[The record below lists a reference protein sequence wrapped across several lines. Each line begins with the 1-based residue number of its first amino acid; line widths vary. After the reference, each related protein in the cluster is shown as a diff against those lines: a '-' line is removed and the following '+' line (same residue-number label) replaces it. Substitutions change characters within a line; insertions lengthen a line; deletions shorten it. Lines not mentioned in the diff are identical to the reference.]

1 MTIKQE
7 IKWKWIKAR
16 WNVMDFLSKPMY
28 KIARFFT
35 NKDKENGRKKSS
47 FLSYYSAIIYASI
60 VEVKGKIAAES
71 TEFVKEIGA

>member
-47 FLSYYSAIIYASI
+47 FLSYYSAIIYASM

-71 TEFVKEIGA
+71 TEFIKEIGA

>member
-16 WNVMDFLSKPMY
+16 WNVIDFLSKPMY

-35 NKDKENGRKKSS
+35 NKDKKNGKKKSS
-47 FLSYYSAIIYASI
+47 FLSYYSAIIYASM
-60 VEVKGKIAAES
+60 VEIKGKIAAES
-71 TEFVKEIGA
+71 TEFIKEIGA

>member
-16 WNVMDFLSKPMY
+16 WNVMDFLGKPMY

-35 NKDKENGRKKSS
+35 NKDKKNGRKKAS
-47 FLSYYSAIIYASI
+47 FLSYYSSIIYASI
-60 VEVKGKIAAES
+60 VKVKGKIAAES
-71 TEFVKEIGA
+71 IEFVKEIGA